1 MNSYFEQISGLI
13 KYIAVIDRDV
23 RLEIKKVIQNSPIIL
38 LNFSD
43 KEKEIDYQM
52 YSFSSLDLIDNKE
65 RKNIKLN

>member
-38 LNFSD
+38 LNLSD